1 MHSRMRTSA
10 LGLAAPA
17 VYGLTVIL
25 GGVLWPGYSHL
36 RDPISLLESV
46 GAPNAPL
53 MHVLFGAYNVLLLL
67 FGVGWRSGQLLSSRL
82 AKLAAILLSMIGLLG
97 LVMYFFPQ
105 DAVGTSVTPAGA
117 VHIAI
122 AGAMSLI
129 TMLAI
134 LFRGL
139 AEWRDPGQRKAAVY
153 SFSSVLLVFVTGG
166 LAAMSIAGHWAYGG
180 LLERLTIGG
189 FLLWVFVEALLLLRS
204 ARLKAL

>member
-1 MHSRMRTSA
+1 MDSKVRTSA
-10 LGLAAPA
+10 LGLAAPV
-17 VYGLTVIL
+17 VYGFTVVL
-25 GGVLWPGYSHL
+25 GGALSPGYSHL

-53 MHVLFGAYNVLLLL
+53 MHVLFAAYNVLLFS
-67 FGVGWRSGQLLSSRL
+67 FGVGWRSGQSRSSRL

-105 DAVGTSVTPAGA
+105 DAIGTNVTPAGA

-134 LFRGL
+134 FFRGL
-139 AEWRDPGQRKAAVY
+139 AEWRDPRQRKAAAY

-180 LLERLTIGG
+180 LLERFTIGG
-189 FLLWVFVEALLLLRS
+189 FLLWVFVEALLL
-204 ARLKAL
+204 AKEEAH